1 MLQIADRAGIPRAY
15 SRWVRRAEPAPVPA
29 LHAHGHAA
37 APFHDGHPSMRFE
50 PASGEATLSG
60 VAVETDDATGLA
72 TKVAPVR
79 RGGRLS
85 PAGPDFW

>member
-1 MLQIADRAGIPRAY
+1 
-15 SRWVRRAEPAPVPA
+15 
-29 LHAHGHAA
+29 
-37 APFHDGHPSMRFE
+37 MRFE

-79 RGGRLS
+79 RGGGLS
-85 PAGPDFW
+85 PAAPDFW